1 MEEAN
6 DAITVGSIAQCIN
19 GELLNSPEKTGE
31 VIESFMVGAMC
42 VDPSPLY
49 FGIKPNK
56 AVITRGDRPDIQLG
70 ALETSTKCIVVTG
83 GTKPVSSVLQRAEQ
97 QEIPMLL
104 VEKDTLTILKQ
115 LEDGLGPL
123 VKVEPALPDETVKAD
138 DEASSETAA
147 GE

>member
-19 GELLNSPEKTGE
+19 GELLNSPGKMDE

-49 FGIKPNK
+49 FGIKSNK

-83 GTKPVSSVLQRAEQ
+83 GTKPVPGVLQHAER

-104 VEKDTLTILKQ
+104 IEKDTLTTLKQ
-115 LEDGLGPL
+115 LEDGLGRL
-123 VKVEPALPDETVKAD
+123 VKVEPDLPGETI
-138 DEASSETAA
+138 EAGDKPSPEVAA